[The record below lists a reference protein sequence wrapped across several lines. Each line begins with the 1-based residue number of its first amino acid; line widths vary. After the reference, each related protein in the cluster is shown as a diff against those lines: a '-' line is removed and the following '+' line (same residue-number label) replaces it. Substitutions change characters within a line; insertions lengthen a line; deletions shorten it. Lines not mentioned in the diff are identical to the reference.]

1 MVLSMYVNVK
11 FLKTIPANYEGRDFL
26 IGDLHGCYD
35 ELMKL
40 LNYVR
45 FDPQFDRL
53 FATGDL
59 IDRGPKSVEC
69 LELLSKPWFFSV
81 LGNHE
86 DLLIEKIQDIENDKI
101 SHLNIEDMNYINSL
115 SPYMNTIYNMSLTL
129 EIEHLLFGSIY
140 VTHAEILPEHLTDF
154 NNLQSID
161 YSVYFNM
168 MQKNNFSEQIKHFF
182 NKYKNEYISHDL
194 KQKLLWSRKQ
204 ISNYYKI
211 HKKNILDKDYSFLKE
226 KTPSDLKVF
235 CGHNVVPFPMKVGQQ
250 FYIDTGAAL
259 GYSNKELSSYLF
271 ETLGHEFFTLSMVDL
286 STGLCYGC
294 ITSQENRGKILKFEN
309 SLYE

>member
-1 MVLSMYVNVK
+1 MYVNVK
-11 FLKTIPANYEGRDFL
+11 FLKTVKANYEGRDFL

-40 LNYVR
+40 LNYVK

-86 DLLIEKIQDIENDKI
+86 DLLIEKIKDIENDKI
-101 SHLNIEDMNYINSL
+101 SHLGVEEMSYIHTLSNHMNAIYDMPL
-115 SPYMNTIYNMSLTL
+115 VL
-129 EIEHLLFGSIY
+129 EIEHLLFNSIY
-140 VTHAEILPEHLTDF
+140 ITHAEILPEHLTEF

-168 MQKNNFSEQIKHFF
+168 MQKNNFQEQIKNFF
-182 NKYKNEYISHDL
+182 EKHKGQYLPHDL

-204 ISNYYKI
+204 ISSYYKTN
-211 HKKNILDKDYSFLKE
+211 KQRILDKDYSFLNE
-226 KTPSDLKVF
+226 KSSTELKVF

-286 STGLCYGC
+286 GTGLCYGC

>member
-1 MVLSMYVNVK
+1 MYVNVK
-11 FLKTIPANYEGRDFL
+11 FLKTMSANYEGRDFL

-40 LNYVR
+40 LEYVKFDER
-45 FDPQFDRL
+45 FDRV

-59 IDRGPKSVEC
+59 IDRGPKSEDC
-69 LELLSKPWFFSV
+69 LKLLSKPWFFSV

-86 DLLIEKIQDIENDKI
+86 DLLIEKIKDIENDKI
-101 SHLNIEDMNYINSL
+101 SHLNVQEMNYIASL
-115 SPYMNTIYNMSLTL
+115 ANYIDSIYEMPLVL
-129 EIEHLLFGSIY
+129 EVKHLLFGSIY
-140 VTHAEILPEHLTDF
+140 ITHAEILPEHLTDF
-154 NNLQSID
+154 NSIESID
-161 YSVYFNM
+161 YNVYFNM
-168 MQKNNFSEQIKHFF
+168 MQKNDFQEQIQHFF
-182 NKYKNEYISHDL
+182 SKYRTEYISHDL

-204 ISNYYKI
+204 ISSYYKT
-211 HKKNILDKDYSFLKE
+211 HKQNILNKDYEFLKE
-226 KTPSDLKVF
+226 KNISELKIF
-235 CGHNVVPFPMKVGQQ
+235 CGHNVVPFPMRVGQQ

-259 GYSNKELSSYLF
+259 GYSNKELSSFLF

-309 SLYE
+309 SLYN

>member
-1 MVLSMYVNVK
+1 MYINVK

-40 LNYVR
+40 LNYVK
-45 FDPQFDRL
+45 FDSQFDRL

-59 IDRGPKSVEC
+59 IDRGPKSREC

-86 DLLIEKIQDIENDKI
+86 DLLITKIKDIENDKI
-101 SHLNIEDMNYINSL
+101 SHLGVEEMSYIHSL
-115 SPYMNTIYNMSLTL
+115 SQYMNSIYDMPLVL
-129 EIEHLLFGSIY
+129 EIEHLLLGSIY
-140 VTHAEILPEHLTDF
+140 ITHAEILPEHLTEF
-154 NNLQSID
+154 NNLDSID
-161 YSVYFNM
+161 YNVYFNM
-168 MQKNNFSEQIKHFF
+168 MQKNNFQDQIKNFF
-182 NKYKNEYISHDL
+182 KKYKSEYISHEL

-204 ISNYYKI
+204 ISSYYKT
-211 HKKNILDKDYSFLKE
+211 HSKSILNNDYSFLNE
-226 KTPSDLKVF
+226 KTKTELKVF

-294 ITSQENRGKILKFEN
+294 VTSPENRGKILKFEN

>member
-1 MVLSMYVNVK
+1 MYSNLK

-40 LNYVR
+40 LNYVK

-69 LELLSKPWFFSV
+69 LDLLSKPWFFSV

-86 DLLIEKIQDIENDKI
+86 DLLIEKINDIKNEKI
-101 SHLNIEDMNYINSL
+101 SYLSYEEINYINSL
-115 SPYMNTIYNMSLTL
+115 SPYINYIYNMPLIL

-140 VTHAEILPEHLTDF
+140 IIHAEILPEHLIKF
-154 NNLQSID
+154 NDLESID
-161 YSVYFNM
+161 YNVYFNM
-168 MQKNNFSEQIKHFF
+168 MQKNDFSEHLKKFF
-182 NKYKNEYISHDL
+182 NKYKNKDITYDL

-204 ISNYYKI
+204 IFNYYKN
-211 HKKNILDKDYSFLKE
+211 HKQNILNKDYSFLEE
-226 KTPSDLKVF
+226 KIPSKLKIF
-235 CGHNVVPFPMKVGQQ
+235 CGHNIVPFPMKIGQQ

-259 GYSNKELSSYLF
+259 GYSSKELSSYLF
-271 ETLGHEFFTLSMVDL
+271 ETLGYNFYTLSMVDL

-294 ITSQENRGKILKFEN
+294 ITSENNRGKILKFKK
-309 SLYE
+309 SLYD

>member
-1 MVLSMYVNVK
+1 MDFK
-11 FLKTIPANYEGRDFL
+11 FLKTVDANFEGRDFL

-35 ELMKL
+35 ELIKL
-40 LNYVR
+40 LNYVK
-45 FDPQFDRL
+45 FDSKFDRL

-59 IDRGPKSVEC
+59 IDRGPKSSQC
-69 LELLSKPWFFSV
+69 LELLAHPWFFSV

-86 DLLIEKIQDIENDKI
+86 DLLLEKVKDIENDKADY
-101 SHLNIEDMNYINSL
+101 LNTEEMTYIQSL
-115 SPYMNTIYNMSLTL
+115 KKHVKSIYNMPLAL
-129 EIEHLLFGSIY
+129 EIKHLLFESIY
-140 VTHAEILPEHLTDF
+140 ITHAEILPEHLAEFKST
-154 NNLQSID
+154 QSID
-161 YSVYFNM
+161 YNVYFNM
-168 MQKNNFSEQIKHFF
+168 MQKNNFQKQIKNFF
-182 NKYKNEYISHDL
+182 EKYKTEPISKDL

-204 ISNYYKI
+204 ISNYYK
-211 HKKNILDKDYSFLKE
+211 HNKQNILNKDYTFLTKKSPTE
-226 KTPSDLKVF
+226 LKSF

-286 STGLCYGC
+286 STGSCYGC
-294 ITSQENRGKILKFEN
+294 ITSIENRGKILKFEN

>member
-1 MVLSMYVNVK
+1 M
-11 FLKTIPANYEGRDFL
+11 
-26 IGDLHGCYD
+26 
-35 ELMKL
+35 
-40 LNYVR
+40 
-45 FDPQFDRL
+45 
-53 FATGDL
+53 

-69 LELLSKPWFFSV
+69 LDLLSKPWFFSV

-101 SHLNIEDMNYINSL
+101 SHLNVEEMNYINAL
-115 SPYMNTIYNMSLTL
+115 SPYMNHIYEMPLVL
-129 EIEHLLFGSIY
+129 EIEHLLFGKIY
-140 VTHAEILPEHLTDF
+140 VTHAEILPEHLADF
-154 NNLQSID
+154 NSLQSMEYNI
-161 YSVYFNM
+161 YFNM
-168 MQKNNFSEQIKHFF
+168 MQKNNFSGQIKYFF
-182 NKYKNEYISHDL
+182 DKYRNEYISHDL

-204 ISNYYKI
+204 ISNYYKANKI
-211 HKKNILDKDYSFLKE
+211 NILEKNYSFLNE
-226 KTPSDLKVF
+226 KTPSDLKIF

-286 STGLCYGC
+286 STGICYGC
-294 ITSQENRGKILKFEN
+294 ITSQGNRGKILKFEN

>member
-1 MVLSMYVNVK
+1 MYINVK

-35 ELMKL
+35 ELIKL
-40 LNYVR
+40 LNYVK
-45 FDPQFDRL
+45 FNSQFDRL

-59 IDRGPKSVEC
+59 IDRGPKSSEC
-69 LELLSKPWFFSV
+69 LDLLSKPWFFSV

-86 DLLIEKIQDIENDKI
+86 DLLIDKI
-101 SHLNIEDMNYINSL
+101 LDINNNQASHLNLEEFNYINTL
-115 SPYMNTIYNMSLTL
+115 TNHMNNVYEMPLVL
-129 EIEHLLFGSIY
+129 EIEHLLFGSIFI
-140 VTHAEILPEHLTDF
+140 THAEILPEHLTDF
-154 NNLQSID
+154 KNLNSID
-161 YSVYFNM
+161 YNVYFNM
-168 MQKNNFSEQIKHFF
+168 MQKNSFQEQLKNFF
-182 NKYKNEYISHDL
+182 NKYKKEYISHDL

-211 HKKNILDKDYSFLKE
+211 NKVNILNKNYDFLKE
-226 KTPSDLKVF
+226 TTPTELKVF

-294 ITSQENRGKILKFEN
+294 ITSPLNRGKILKFEN

>member
-1 MVLSMYVNVK
+1 MYVNVK

-40 LNYVR
+40 LNYVK
-45 FDPQFDRL
+45 FNPQFDRL
-53 FATGDL
+53 FSTGDL
-59 IDRGPKSVEC
+59 VDRGPKSVEC
-69 LELLSKPWFFSV
+69 LSLLSKPWFFSV

-86 DLLIEKIQDIENDKI
+86 DSLIDKIEDIENDKI
-101 SHLNIEDMNYINSL
+101 SHLSVEEMNYINSL
-115 SPYMNTIYNMSLTL
+115 SPYMNYMYEMPLVL
-129 EIEHLLFGSIY
+129 EIEHLLLGSIY
-140 VTHAEILPEHLTDF
+140 ITHAEILPEHLTEF
-154 NNLQSID
+154 NHIQSTD
-161 YSVYFNM
+161 YSIYFNM
-168 MQKNNFSEQIKHFF
+168 MQKNDFPEQMKNFFKS
-182 NKYKNEYISHDL
+182 NENGYLSYDL

-211 HKKNILDKDYSFLKE
+211 NKSNILNKDYSFLE
-226 KTPSDLKVF
+226 KKTSSDLKVF
-235 CGHNVVPFPMKVGQQ
+235 CGHNVVPFPMKIGQQ

-271 ETLGHEFFTLSMVDL
+271 EALGHQFFTLSMVDI

-294 ITSQENRGKILKFEN
+294 VTSQENRGKILRFEN